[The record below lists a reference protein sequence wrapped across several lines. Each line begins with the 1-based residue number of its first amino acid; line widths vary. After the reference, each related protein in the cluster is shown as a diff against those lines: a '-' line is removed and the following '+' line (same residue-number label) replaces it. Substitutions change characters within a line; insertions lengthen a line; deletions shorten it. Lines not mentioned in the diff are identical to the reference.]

1 MYVVEYVA
9 EDSGT
14 DLNGHADPDP
24 GTAFSI
30 SQANI
35 LSKKRKALMGGG
47 EEADSDGEG
56 DNKAP
61 SRDIYRARQ
70 QKRVR

>member
-1 MYVVEYVA
+1 MLDEENA
-9 EDSGT
+9 ANGT
-14 DLNGHADPDP
+14 LEMDA
-24 GTAFSI
+24 GTTYSVN
-30 SQANI
+30 QANV
-35 LSKKRKALMGGG
+35 LSKKRKALVGMQDDG
-47 EEADSDGEG
+47 DSDGEG